1 MFSIQR
7 KIKKIIK
14 DQTDPITAEKASM
27 LTITGKTCTPEQRLH
42 SFISE
47 INSAIRD
54 KVRYNTFYQ
63 MVELPSDLIS
73 KRDAIIKDFK
83 SRGFVVYSVAPEN
96 KEIFIVSWKYE

>member
-1 MFSIQR
+1 MFSV
-7 KIKKIIK
+7 KGKVKKIIK
-14 DQTDPITAEKASM
+14 NQTDPITAEKASM

-63 MVELPSDLIS
+63 MVELPADLIS

-83 SRGFVVYSVAPEN
+83 SRGFVVYSVTPEN
-96 KEIFIVSWKYE
+96 KEIFVVSWKYE